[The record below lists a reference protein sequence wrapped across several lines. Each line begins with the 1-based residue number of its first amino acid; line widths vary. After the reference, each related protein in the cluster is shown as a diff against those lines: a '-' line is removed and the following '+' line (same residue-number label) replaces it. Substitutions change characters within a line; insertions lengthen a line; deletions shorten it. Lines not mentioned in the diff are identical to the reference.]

1 METTRGA
8 PRDTAAPEGGARVK
22 VIASMGGVSLE
33 RGVPTEEISE
43 YIRDP
48 DNVVWVDIE
57 DAGSIELAMLREEFD
72 FHPLALED
80 VAKGQ
85 QRPKVD
91 EYKGYLFIVSYSVV
105 ATPDGA
111 EPRIV
116 EVDLFIGR
124 NYVVTI
130 HRGPVPA
137 LDDAYVRW
145 TRGGEM
151 LRKGVGFLLYT
162 VTDAIIDTYFPMLD
176 AIAQSVDETEENM
189 FARPDQQTV
198 IRLLGIKR
206 ELITLRRVLAP
217 LRETFNILLRRDQP
231 IFSSDTLVYFQDVY
245 DHILRILEMIEVQRD
260 MVTGV
265 LEAQLTVT
273 SNRLNETMRMLTALT
288 IVVALIGSIFGAW
301 GMNFR
306 HVPLAEHPWGFAA
319 VVGGAFVLVGVSL
332 AVARARRWL

>member
-1 METTRGA
+1 MDATRGA
-8 PRDTAAPEGGARVK
+8 ARDTAAPEGAARVK

-33 RGVPTEEISE
+33 RGVPTEDISE

-57 DAGSIELAMLREEFD
+57 DAGAVELAMLREEFD

-105 ATPDGA
+105 AGPAPEG
-111 EPRIV
+111 PRIV

-124 NYVVTI
+124 NYIVTI

-137 LDDAYVRW
+137 LEDAHVRW

-176 AIAQSVDETEENM
+176 AIAQSVDETEEHM

-231 IFSSDTLVYFQDVY
+231 IFSAETLVYFQDVY

-319 VVGGAFVLVGVSL
+319 VVGGAFVLVIASL
-332 AVARARRWL
+332 AVARARHWL